1 MLVFCVPRATKGG
14 IKFSSSV
21 EADKILKI
29 HILLKVTPSII
40 LVLQRIIFS
49 LRIQDTIMP
58 PFSAEN
64 APTIHGVPSAISFQ
78 NADSPH
84 RRSSPDVEYVSN
96 NDVNGEGHYTGEIN
110 KFTRL
115 PHGHGILKYTSIQKK
130 NCISYTGGWEN
141 GLRHGHGSLKY
152 TTGVYVG
159 NFDRDVREGFGF
171 FRWMDGAEYEGDFSH
186 DSPNGKGKFRRQDG
200 SVYNGDFKNGH
211 MHGLGTLQ
219 YENGDFG

>member
-1 MLVFCVPRATKGG
+1 
-14 IKFSSSV
+14 
-21 EADKILKI
+21 
-29 HILLKVTPSII
+29 
-40 LVLQRIIFS
+40 
-49 LRIQDTIMP
+49 
-58 PFSAEN
+58 
-64 APTIHGVPSAISFQ
+64 
-78 NADSPH
+78 
-84 RRSSPDVEYVSN
+84 
-96 NDVNGEGHYTGEIN
+96 VNGEGHYTGEIN

-219 YENGDFG
+219 YENGDFGVFNWSNGKIYTNSEQKRSKNNRKKWAMHQPQEEIILV